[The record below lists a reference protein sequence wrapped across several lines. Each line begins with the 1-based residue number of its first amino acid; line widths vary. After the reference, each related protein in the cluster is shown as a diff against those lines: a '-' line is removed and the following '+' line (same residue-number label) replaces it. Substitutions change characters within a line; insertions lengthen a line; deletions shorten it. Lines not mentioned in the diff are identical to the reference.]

1 MWKKRKPDYRDTLR
15 ASYAGYVTQAI
26 VNNLAPLLFLIFQ
39 ETYGISLHQITLMIT
54 LNFGIQLLVD
64 LLSAAAVDRVGYKKS
79 IVFAHM
85 VSAAGIGAM
94 ALLPG
99 YRGLMVS
106 VILYAVGGGLIEVLI
121 SPIVEACP
129 TEEKS
134 ASMSLL
140 HSFYCWGHVLVVLGT
155 TLFFALAG
163 RERWRLLCLMW
174 AMVPACN
181 AVKFARVPIR
191 SLKEEGETLSWRKLL
206 GGRLFWIFALLMVCS
221 GASEQAMSQWAS
233 AFAESGLKVSKT
245 AGDLAGPC
253 LFAALMGSSRIFY
266 ARFSEKIPLKR
277 FMLFSGGMCLTGY
290 ILAAYSQSPVLALAG
305 CALCGLAVGILWPGT
320 FSLAAAGI
328 PGGSTA
334 MFAFLALAGDLGCS
348 AGPTIVGLVADAC
361 SNIQAG
367 LLMAVLF
374 PIMLFLGVLL
384 TNIIGD
390 GGEN

>member
-1 MWKKRKPDYRDTLR
+1 MWKKRKPDYRDTMR

-85 VSAAGIGAM
+85 VSAAGIGTM

-129 TEEKS
+129 TEGKS

>member
-1 MWKKRKPDYRDTLR
+1 MWKKRKPDYRDTMR

-85 VSAAGIGAM
+85 VSAAGIGTM

-129 TEEKS
+129 TEGKS

-277 FMLFSGGMCLTGY
+277 FMLFSGGLCLTGY

>member
-85 VSAAGIGAM
+85 VSAAGIGTM

-129 TEEKS
+129 TEGKS

-277 FMLFSGGMCLTGY
+277 FMLFSGGLCLTGY

-305 CALCGLAVGILWPGT
+305 CALCGLAVGILWPG
-320 FSLAAAGI
+320 SQ
-328 PGGSTA
+328 TA
-334 MFAFLALAGDLGCS
+334 LY
-348 AGPTIVGLVADAC
+348 
-361 SNIQAG
+361 
-367 LLMAVLF
+367 
-374 PIMLFLGVLL
+374 
-384 TNIIGD
+384 
-390 GGEN
+390 

>member
-85 VSAAGIGAM
+85 VSAAGIGTM

-129 TEEKS
+129 TEGKS

-277 FMLFSGGMCLTGY
+277 FMLFSGGLCLTGY